1 VDHVENCRQRDASF
15 AMRLTTV
22 VVGLLILAVSPAW
35 AADLT
40 VDEIRSALAVA
51 TPAKPADFS
60 GKSLEELDLSNLD
73 LSGANFANANMRAV
87 KLDGAKLRGT
97 NLSGAILNLAWVM
110 RADFTDANLSRA
122 SFQGPVVAPGL
133 EISMA
138 HAPIFTRTNF
148 SGARIVA
155 RFSRFDL
162 RGADFSGAQMGVD
175 MRNQSMGLMRTDFT
189 GANLEGASF
198 AGADLGRALLSWA
211 NLRGVSFRGARLRMA
226 SFVGADLRGA
236 DLTDADA
243 AGATFEKAKLEGA
256 TGLGTV
262 KGLRVGA
269 E

>member
-1 VDHVENCRQRDASF
+1 
-15 AMRLTTV
+15 MRKIM
-22 VVGLLILAVSPAW
+22 ILVSLFTLSGSPAW

-40 VDEIRSALAVA
+40 VDEVRQALAAA
-51 TPAKPADFS
+51 TPGKPADFS
-60 GKSLEELDLSNLD
+60 GKSLERLDLSNLD
-73 LSGANFANANMRAV
+73 LSGANFANANMHAV
-87 KLDGAKLRGT
+87 KLDGARLRGA

-110 RADFTDANLSRA
+110 RADFTDANLSGA

-138 HAPIFTRTNF
+138 HAPVFTRANF
-148 SGARIVA
+148 SGARIIA

-189 GANLEGASF
+189 GANLEGANF

-211 NLRGVSFRGARLRMA
+211 NLRGANFRGARLHMA
-226 SFVGADLRGA
+226 NFVGADLGGA

-243 AGATFEKAKLEGA
+243 TGATFEKAKLEGA
-256 TGLGTV
+256 IGLKTV
-262 KGLRVGA
+262 KGLKI
-269 E
+269 EPQ